1 MNLFPGLTNDSDSD
15 STPHPV
21 PTTAD
26 VDRTTDAA
34 REVVLKVADML
45 DGLETTDIPVPR
57 SEWTVG
63 EQGAHIAFA
72 NIGFGMFAMGLEY
85 PHGDGTKDGLA
96 EANDIALIGFPERDG
111 TALAEHLR
119 MGIENFQRAVDA
131 GSIHQECPSPLGT
144 MPLSTL
150 TSYFLIH
157 NLMHG
162 CAIASGLV
170 EDFPF
175 RARHLEMIWP
185 LVIHAFPSFV
195 NPSASQGVSGSAQM
209 VVGDFQAVFRMEN
222 GELAVLP
229 GDTAPVDCV
238 VEAEPT
244 HFFLTLV
251 QILTVPETI
260 ELGHMK
266 VSGANPGLFARIMNA
281 LDIP

>member
-1 MNLFPGLTNDSDSD
+1 MNLLPGLANESD
-15 STPHPV
+15 STPFPA
-21 PTTAD
+21 PTPAE

-72 NIGFGMFAMGLEY
+72 NIGFGMFAMGLDY
-85 PHGDGTKDGLA
+85 PHGDGTRDGLA
-96 EANDIALIGFPERDG
+96 EANDVALIGFPERDG

-119 MGIENFQRAVDA
+119 IGITNFMRAVDA
-131 GSIHQECPSPLGT
+131 GSIHQECPSPLGN

-175 RARHLEMIWP
+175 KAAHLEMIWP

-195 NPSASQGVSGSAQM
+195 NPSASEGVAGSAQI
-209 VVGDFQAVFRMEN
+209 VVGDFEAVFKMEN
-222 GELAVLP
+222 GELSVLP
-229 GDTAPVDCV
+229 GDAGPVDCV
-238 VEAEPT
+238 VVAEPT

-260 ELGHMK
+260 ELGQMK
-266 VSGANPGLFARIMNA
+266 VSGSNPDLFARIMNA

>member
-1 MNLFPGLTNDSDSD
+1 VNPFPGLTNEPDI
-15 STPHPV
+15 TPFPAAT
-21 PTTAD
+21 PAG

-45 DGLETTDIPVPR
+45 DGLETTEIAVPR

-72 NIGFGMFAMGLEY
+72 NIGFGMFAMGLDY
-85 PHGDGTKDGLA
+85 PHGDGTRDGLA
-96 EANDIALIGFPERDG
+96 EANDVALIGFPERDG

-119 MGIENFQRAVDA
+119 IGITNFMRAVDA

-175 RARHLEMIWP
+175 KPSHLEMIWP

-209 VVGDFQAVFRMEN
+209 VVGDFEAVFRMEN
-222 GELAVLP
+222 GELSVLP

-244 HFFLTLV
+244 HFFLTLIK
-251 QILTVPETI
+251 ILTVQEAI
-260 ELGHMK
+260 ELGYMK
-266 VSGANPGLFARIMNA
+266 VSGTNPDLFGRIMNA